1 MAFPPLAA
9 EQALHYLSQLIE
21 GYREGMSAP
30 LLVLPES
37 GGAWLK
43 TCYDA
48 QNDAMLDDDS
58 TLQKARTK
66 FLQAYEGN
74 MMVRGEG
81 DDIWYQRL
89 WRQLTPETM
98 EAIVEQSQRFLFT
111 AVFALISHEC
121 CIKKFAQIYPLYFYD
136 AHQSRTDGYIDIG

>member
-1 MAFPPLAA
+1 MSTVPAVVMVKVAFFYAKTASGVFRRLQPN
-9 EQALHYLSQLIE
+9 QALHYLSQLIE

-58 TLQKARTK
+58 TLQKPVRNSFRLTK
-66 FLQAYEGN
+66 A
-74 MMVRGEG
+74 
-81 DDIWYQRL
+81 
-89 WRQLTPETM
+89 T
-98 EAIVEQSQRFLFT
+98 
-111 AVFALISHEC
+111 
-121 CIKKFAQIYPLYFYD
+121 
-136 AHQSRTDGYIDIG
+136 

>member
-1 MAFPPLAA
+1 MNDMEYAETLA
-9 EQALHYLSQLIE
+9 
-21 GYREGMSAP
+21 
-30 LLVLPES
+30 
-37 GGAWLK
+37 
-43 TCYDA
+43 D
-48 QNDAMLDDDS
+48 MLRSLDDS

-98 EAIVEQSQRFLFT
+98 EAIVEQSQRFL
-111 AVFALISHEC
+111 L
-121 CIKKFAQIYPLYFYD
+121 PLFRFN
-136 AHQSRTDGYIDIG
+136 QS